1 MQVVIES
8 TLNPKMSP
16 AAIEVVQ
23 PVSVASCD
31 LVAELI
37 VGLAEA
43 VIVSATV
50 GG

>member
-1 MQVVIES
+1 MVVTES
-8 TLNPKMSP
+8 MLNRRVSP
-16 AAIEVVQ
+16 AVMLVVQ
-23 PVSVASCD
+23 PVRVASCD
-31 LVAELI
+31 LVALLM